1 MTSSLVETNI
11 AEHSASSHRSG
22 SVKRSA
28 SRHTCSQCG
37 SSFSRLH
44 FLHLHEAA
52 HKGCYPYRC
61 EVCGKG
67 SLNTSNLKRHMAVHT
82 GRVDHKCHLCI
93 RTFRYISSLRRHI
106 ENSFGSSG
114 SVVQASRRHT
124 CSQCGK
130 KFSGMQFLQ
139 VHEAAHRGDYPYW
152 CEICGKGC
160 LSSSNLKRHM
170 LAHAGVRAYKC
181 KWCMQVFT
189 CAWNLKRHVLHI
201 HRRQDVTD

>member
-1 MTSSLVETNI
+1 MERTGERLETGG
-11 AEHSASSHRSG
+11 EERSPNC
-22 SVKRSA
+22 VCLCLQ
-28 SRHTCSQCG
+28 T
-37 SSFSRLH
+37 
-44 FLHLHEAA
+44 AA
-52 HKGCYPYRC
+52 
-61 EVCGKG
+61 
-67 SLNTSNLKRHMAVHT
+67 
-82 GRVDHKCHLCI
+82 
-93 RTFRYISSLRRHI
+93 
-106 ENSFGSSG
+106 FGSSG